1 MGGSH
6 QKGFVDVKTSG
17 LLVHR
22 SPLVLTSTNQRA
34 TQPQTQSGDWCRY
47 QSLDLRFKWTQKI
60 RLLGY
65 TMILVIKKKSIC
77 IGKTINWSH

>member
-47 QSLDLRFKWTQKI
+47 QSLDLRFKWTQKMDKVTII

-65 TMILVIKKKSIC
+65 TMILVIKKKSVYV
-77 IGKTINWSH
+77 